1 VTERAKDIFLLA
13 LLGLSLAGCA
23 AVIALDPVQEPPPQF
38 RGDVTARIEFVAPE
52 RVSLRCMERGVPYLA
67 NACTGQG
74 LMTMPNP
81 CGFSDAYA
89 KIACHE
95 MAHINGWANDHA
107 RPFPPA
113 STSPQAM
120 ALSR

>member
-13 LLGLSLAGCA
+13 LLGLSMAGCA
-23 AVIALDPVQEPPPQF
+23 AVIALDPVQPPPAQF
-38 RGDVTARIEFVAPE
+38 RGDVATRIEFVAPE
-52 RVSLRCMERGVPYLA
+52 RVSLRCIERGVPFLA

-107 RPFPPA
+107 KPFPPA
-113 STSPQAM
+113 SESPQAM

>member
-1 VTERAKDIFLLA
+1 MTERAKDIFLLA
-13 LLGLSLAGCA
+13 LLGLSMAGCA
-23 AVIALDPVQEPPPQF
+23 AVIALDPVQTPPPQF
-38 RGDVTARIEFVAPE
+38 RGDVATRIEFVAPE
-52 RVSLRCMERGVPYLA
+52 RVSLRCIERGVPFLA

-95 MAHINGWANDHA
+95 MAHVNGWNTAHRNI
-107 RPFPPA
+107 RPA
-113 STSPQAM
+113 SESPQAL
-120 ALSR
+120 ALN